1 MSTQR
6 RKHVAAELVYDVRV
20 TPPTS
25 IRRYFGRSLKALDLY
40 HDMNYLSAN
49 VGGLNETVDLCK
61 LVIFLVPN
69 TQLDPR
75 PDTCC
80 ELFSGQ
86 EFKEGVG
93 HVQPYTH
100 AIESLRKH
108 SAGVEINPQT
118 HQQ

>member
-1 MSTQR
+1 
-6 RKHVAAELVYDVRV
+6 
-20 TPPTS
+20 
-25 IRRYFGRSLKALDLY
+25 
-40 HDMNYLSAN
+40 MNYLSAN

-61 LVIFLVPN
+61 LVVLLVPN

-86 EFKEGVG
+86 EFEEGVG
-93 HVQPYTH
+93 HVQPYNH
-100 AIESLRKH
+100 AIELSRRR
-108 SAGVEINPQT
+108 SARVEINPQT